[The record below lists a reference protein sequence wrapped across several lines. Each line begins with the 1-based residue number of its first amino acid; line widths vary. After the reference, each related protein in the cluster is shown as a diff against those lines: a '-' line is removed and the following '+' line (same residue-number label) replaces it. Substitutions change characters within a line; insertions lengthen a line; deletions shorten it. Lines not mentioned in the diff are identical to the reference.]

1 MNKEELEDLLHVLGL
16 DYEAE
21 PTLIYLFYT
30 KPDGTVNNFSISVRQ
45 GGHMSD
51 KELEQLMRKEYPATR
66 NGELLRVE
74 RPNAPL
80 CPWLDTT
87 EVCNLLHINPRTLR
101 RWTARGLFHPSTMGG
116 RQYYNI
122 NEINAVMDANVVT
135 ENGHID
141 LHLPSTALT
150 DIEGQ

>member
-21 PTLIYLFYT
+21 PSLIYLFYAT
-30 KPDGTVNNFSISVRQ
+30 PDGRVNNYSISVRR
-45 GGHMSD
+45 GDSMNDH
-51 KELEQLMRKEYPATR
+51 ELEQLMRREHPATR
-66 NGELLRVE
+66 DSELVYVD
-74 RPNAPL
+74 RPNVPL

-87 EVCNLLHINPRTLR
+87 EVCNMLHINPRTLR
-101 RWTARGLFHPSTMGG
+101 RWTARGLFHPSMVGG

-122 NEINAVMDANVVT
+122 NEINAVMAANVVT

-141 LHLPSTALT
+141 LHLPSTVLT
-150 DIEGQ
+150 DIGGQ